1 MTIKECPN
9 HEGAFDCSPFCRI
22 CEGAQEYETEDS
34 NKKGKMITSADI
46 TTVEKNHYGAW
57 VISAFI
63 GGYLVTRQ
71 FYGYTKRQA
80 VSRFLEQT
88 NN

>member
-1 MTIKECPN
+1 
-9 HEGAFDCSPFCRI
+9 
-22 CEGAQEYETEDS
+22 
-34 NKKGKMITSADI
+34 MITRADI

-57 VISAFI
+57 VVSAFI

-88 NN
+88 NSDKR

>member
-1 MTIKECPN
+1 
-9 HEGAFDCSPFCRI
+9 
-22 CEGAQEYETEDS
+22 
-34 NKKGKMITSADI
+34 MITRADI
-46 TTVEKNHYGAW
+46 TTVTKNHYGAW
-57 VISAFI
+57 VVSAI
-63 GGYLVTRQ
+63 VTGHLVSRQ